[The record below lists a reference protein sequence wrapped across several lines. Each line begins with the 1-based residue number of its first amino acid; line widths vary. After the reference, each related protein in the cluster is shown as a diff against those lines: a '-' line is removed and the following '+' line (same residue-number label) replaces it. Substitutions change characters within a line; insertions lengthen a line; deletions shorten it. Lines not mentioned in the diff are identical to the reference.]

1 MAISSASGV
10 ARPPSEH
17 RAGCAAQHGLDTTV
31 LPYAMFSYQFYK
43 VVHIVGIVLAVSAL
57 GGAAAQAMLGGNQ
70 RPRPSRRLLAGL
82 HGLGVFLV
90 LLGGFGLLARIG
102 ILHGAHFPGWLWVK
116 LVIWAVVAI
125 GLFVP
130 SRRPGLAR
138 PLLFALPVLGGLAAY
153 MAIYK
158 PF

>member
-1 MAISSASGV
+1 MRISLG
-10 ARPPSEH
+10 
-17 RAGCAAQHGLDTTV
+17 GLDTTV
-31 LPYAMFSYQFYK
+31 LPCTMFSYQFYK

-57 GGAAAQAMLGGNQ
+57 GGAAAQAMLGGSQ
-70 RPRPSRRLLAGL
+70 RPGASSRRLLAGL

-102 ILHGAHFPGWLWVK
+102 ILRGAHFPGWLWVK
-116 LVIWAVVAI
+116 LVIWAIVAI